1 MATLNICTIL
11 GVNPY
16 EKFSFGAYK
25 DIYVDTGGQVR
36 LRASGGLVDSA
47 AICEMINYPE
57 QIKRENK
64 WSGQDIEDAKYIKRL
79 FPEVHILSRAKA
91 VNQYGCGLIAR
102 SKNWDHHVSINP
114 DLFPNLL
121 PGEEIELDQIIAPGG
136 AV

>member
-36 LRASGGLVDSA
+36 LCVSGGLVDSA

-57 QIKRENK
+57 KIKRERK

-79 FPEVHILSRAKA
+79 FPEVQILSRAKA

-114 DLFPNLL
+114 DLFHNLL
-121 PGEEIELDQIIAPGG
+121 PGEEIELEQIIASGG
-136 AV
+136 VV

>member
-1 MATLNICTIL
+1 MGTLNICRIL
-11 GVNPY
+11 GLNPY
-16 EKFSFGAYK
+16 ERFSFGSYTNIHV
-25 DIYVDTGGQVR
+25 DIGGQIR
-36 LRASGGLVDSA
+36 NSFSGAMIDPG

-57 QIKRENK
+57 RIKRESK

-79 FPEVHILSRAKA
+79 FPGGRILRRAKA
-91 VNQYGCGLIAR
+91 ANRYGCGLIAR

-121 PGEEIELDQIIAPGG
+121 PGEESELDQIIASGG